1 MPSLQACQ
9 RAVKDVVSKDA
20 DEYFVFL
27 VSDADFGRY
36 GLSGRDLGAALVADP
51 KVSAYALFI
60 ASNFEAAE
68 AAKDELPAGRGF
80 ACYDTS
86 RLIGTLRDIFQ
97 ASIVSSKSAR

>member
-1 MPSLQACQ
+1 MA
-9 RAVKDVVSKDA
+9 DVAAKEA

-36 GLSGRDLGAALVADP
+36 GVSGRELGAALVADP
-51 KVSAYALFI
+51 RVSAYALFI

-68 AAKDELPAGRGF
+68 AARAELPAGRGF

-86 RLIGTLRDIFQ
+86 RLIATLRDIFQ
-97 ASIVSSKSAR
+97 ASIVFSKHDAR